1 MLYWLFVFIYFTYS
15 TCFFIFRYCGGADL
29 WLKPGKVHSSQFI
42 LRGQDQDRAG
52 RLVENDW
59 GFFLC
64 FQIAFFSLLTLFTLP
79 FDASIYLVC
88 IQKQSLIAI
97 SALVVQWVSV
107 LEAKSPSICLKGW
120 AQMEAS
126 KLSYCT
132 SKLHR
137 EAHKSEVH
145 TYSHLCIY
153 YSLSVP
159 P

>member
-1 MLYWLFVFIYFTYS
+1 MLYWLFVFIYFTYI
-15 TCFFIFRYCGGADL
+15 TCFFIFRYCGGAVL

-52 RLVENDW
+52 RLGENDW
-59 GFFLC
+59 GFF
-64 FQIAFFSLLTLFTLP
+64 FMFSNSICLLTLFTLP
-79 FDASIYLVC
+79 FDVSVCLVC
-88 IQKQSLIAI
+88 VQKQSLIAI
-97 SALVVQWVSV
+97 IALVVQWVSV
-107 LEAKSPSICLKGW
+107 LEAKSLSICLKGW

-126 KLSYCT
+126 TLSYCT

-159 P
+159 Q